1 MGNRNAPAAG
11 YAPAFIST
19 SFGAARSEKAFSAYI
34 SEAAGKAGL
43 PPKSAPHGLRK
54 AACRRLAEA
63 ECSAM
68 EIMSITG
75 HTDIKEIERYCRD
88 AAKRRLSATA
98 MDKLQK
104 GFDIRLPNPDEG
116 LGETDDNALISLMQK
131 GDWRSRQDSNL

>member
-1 MGNRNAPAAG
+1 
-11 YAPAFIST
+11 
-19 SFGAARSEKAFSAYI
+19 
-34 SEAAGKAGL
+34 
-43 PPKSAPHGLRK
+43 
-54 AACRRLAEA
+54 
-63 ECSAM
+63 M

-104 GFDIRLPNPDEG
+104 GFDIRLPNSDEG